1 MPLEPHHGPPPAP
14 PVHHPSLQIE
24 ALERELAAA
33 QAAQA
38 VPPPDPEVAAAAAR
52 AQVRRRE

>member
-14 PVHHPSLQIE
+14 PVLLPSLQIE